1 MSDAHN
7 PGEQHGPEERHTPDE
22 QRLEQPTALV
32 GIGGSAGA
40 LDGYE
45 RFFLSMPPDSGMA
58 FVVVPHLDPRH
69 SGLMPEILQRCTNM
83 PVVAV
88 KDGMAARPN
97 HVHVIPPN
105 CSLSV
110 MNGALLL
117 DDLERAGGMVI
128 DAFFESLAADQGE
141 RAVGVV
147 LSGMGSDGTRGVQAI
162 KERFGLVLVQ
172 DPETAE
178 YPAMPRSA
186 AATQLAND
194 VLPAE
199 ELAPRL
205 YGFVTR
211 RPPLSEEDLT
221 GEDGQAGAPLQK
233 ILRLVRLRTGHD
245 FSRYKRNTLV
255 RRIDRRMKGVRVE
268 DVAEY
273 LRVLQDQPEEVEAL
287 FQDFTIN
294 VTSFFRDVDAFDEL
308 KERLRA
314 YILERKQDS
323 DTFRTWVAGCSTG
336 EEAYSVAI
344 VLHELLEELR
354 DERALKVQIFATD
367 IDKEA
372 VEKARYGFYPRDVAY
387 VVSPERLARFFTY
400 RDGGYQVRPEIR
412 DTVVFATHNTFGDP
426 PFTRLDLLCC
436 RNMLI
441 YLGAELQKQVMAL
454 FHYAL
459 RPGGLLF
466 LGASETVGQ
475 DRERFAA
482 LSQRWKIYA
491 RGDGPSGPLPLGN
504 PLGPSGAVTP
514 PFGAPPQARPSDV
527 SMQAQQVLLTEYAP
541 AAVVVDER
549 GEIVFVNGRTARYL
563 ELPSGKTATNVFE
576 MAQGD
581 LRYALPA
588 VVRQAAAERH
598 EVRREGLRVEV
609 DGAASLLD
617 LNVRPLSAQG
627 AGLLL
632 IVFQERASEGGP
644 APEKTDQVLT
654 LERELRHN
662 KESLQANIEEMA
674 VSMEELKSTNEE
686 LQTTNEELQSSNE
699 ELTTS
704 KEELQSLNEE
714 LITINAEHQ
723 RVIFDLAQAN
733 DDMKNLL
740 DSAGIATVFLG
751 NDLTI
756 KRFTP
761 RITRVINL
769 MPVDVGRP
777 LSDLSVNLR
786 YDHLAQDI
794 ARVLDTLET
803 FETQVLTHDGQW
815 YLMRVSPY
823 RTSDNFIDGVVVSF
837 TNIDLVK
844 SLEQQLRESLT
855 YAEAILNSLPDPV
868 LVLDAHLRVVTVN
881 RALCELLDTS
891 AARVKGE
898 RLYDIGN
905 FAFDLPELQGR
916 LRDVVAT
923 EEALG
928 NYVIDL
934 SAPGGATRKMKV
946 EADPLIS
953 NDGESAL
960 FLFKMEDVTEL
971 LERAASEGADLEGD
985 GPA

>member
-1 MSDAHN
+1 M
-7 PGEQHGPEERHTPDE
+7 
-22 QRLEQPTALV
+22 V

-45 RFFLSMPPDSGMA
+45 RFFLSLPPGSGMA
-58 FVVVPHLDPRH
+58 FVVVPHLDPKH
-69 SGLMPEILQRCTNM
+69 SGLMPEILRRCTDM
-83 PVVAV
+83 PVVLIE
-88 KDGMAARPN
+88 DGMRACADQ
-97 HVHVIPPN
+97 VHVIPPN
-105 CSLSV
+105 YSLTL
-110 MNGALLL
+110 MNGTLLL
-117 DDLERAGGMVI
+117 EDLERAGGMVI
-128 DAFFESLAADQGE
+128 DAFFESLALDQGE

-172 DPETAE
+172 DPATAE
-178 YPAMPRSA
+178 YPAMPSSA

-211 RPPLSEEDLT
+211 RPPLEEEDLT
-221 GEDGQAGAPLQK
+221 GAAGQAGAPLQK

-255 RRIDRRMKGVRVE
+255 RRIDRRMKGQRIE

-273 LRVLQDQPEEVEAL
+273 VRALQDRPGELEAL

-294 VTSFFRDVDAFDEL
+294 VTSFFRDADAFEAL
-308 KERLRA
+308 KEELRG
-314 YILERKQDS
+314 YILKRKQDM
-323 DTFRTWVAGCSTG
+323 DTFRVWVAGCSSG

-344 VLHELLEELR
+344 VLHELLSELG
-354 DERALKVQIFATD
+354 DECALKLQIFATD

-372 VEKARYGFYPRDVAY
+372 VERARYGFYPRDIAY
-387 VVSPERLARFFTY
+387 VVSPERLTRFFTF
-400 RDGGYQVRPEIR
+400 RDGGYQVRPEVR
-412 DTVVFATHNTFGDP
+412 DTVVFAAHNTFGDP

-436 RNMLI
+436 RNLLI

-482 LSQRWKIYA
+482 LSPRWKIYR

-504 PLGPSGAVTP
+504 PLGPSGVASP
-514 PFGAPPQARPSDV
+514 PFGAPLPIGRPADV
-527 SMQAQQVLLTEYAP
+527 ASQAQHVLLAEYAP
-541 AAVVVDER
+541 AAVVVNER
-549 GEIVFVNGRTARYL
+549 GDIVFVNGRTARYL
-563 ELPSGKTATNVFE
+563 EFPSGKTATNVFD
-576 MAQGD
+576 MAQGE
-581 LRYALPA
+581 LRYILPA
-588 VVRQAAAERH
+588 AVREASAERH
-598 EVRREGLRVEV
+598 EVRREGLHVEV
-609 DGAASLLD
+609 GEAPYLLD
-617 LNVRPLSAQG
+617 VGVRPLHAPN

-632 IVFQERASEGGP
+632 IVFQERSGDNGVPP
-644 APEKTDQVLT
+644 AEKTDQVLT
-654 LERELRHN
+654 LERELRHS

-723 RVIFDLAQAN
+723 RVILDLAQAN

-751 NDLTI
+751 NDLRI

-761 RITRVINL
+761 RIAQVINL

-777 LSDLSVNLR
+777 ITDISVNLR
-786 YDHLAQDI
+786 YERLTEDI
-794 ARVLDTLET
+794 ARVLDSLET
-803 FETQVLTHDGQW
+803 FETQVQARDDQW

-844 SLEQQLRESLT
+844 ALEGQLRESLA
-855 YAEAILNSLPDPV
+855 YVGGVLNSMQDPL
-868 LVLDAHLRVVTVN
+868 LVLDAQLRVVGAN
-881 RALCELLDTS
+881 RALHDLLGTTE
-891 AARVKGE
+891 AQVRGE
-898 RLYDIGN
+898 RLYNIGG
-905 FAFDLPELQGR
+905 FAFDLPELQGH
-916 LRDVVAT
+916 LRDVIAT
-923 EEALG
+923 EAPLS
-928 NYVIDL
+928 NYVFDVHR
-934 SAPGGATRKMKV
+934 GGETRKMKV
-946 EADPLIS
+946 EAEPVVH
-953 NDGESAL
+953 GEGERAL
-960 FLFKMEDVTEL
+960 FLIKLEDVTEL
-971 LERAASEGADLEGD
+971 LKRAAREGADIRGD
-985 GPA
+985 TPDEPPTSARETGSND